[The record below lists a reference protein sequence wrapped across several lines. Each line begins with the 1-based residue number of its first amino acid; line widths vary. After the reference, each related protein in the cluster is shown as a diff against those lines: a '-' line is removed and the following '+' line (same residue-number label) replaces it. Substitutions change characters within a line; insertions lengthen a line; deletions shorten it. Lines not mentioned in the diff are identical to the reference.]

1 MTMPT
6 IKTTGTR
13 RIEMKLTSEGIRR
26 LQSLK
31 KIMRVSKNTE
41 VMEALLFQAAVDQ
54 KIDPD
59 VSERIE
65 QKIDYL
71 IERIEMMT

>member
-1 MTMPT
+1 
-6 IKTTGTR
+6 
-13 RIEMKLTSEGIRR
+13 MKLTSEGIRR